1 MQAQSLSR
9 IPLDY
14 LLGMTIGRPPKSK
27 RSAFGQR
34 LQLLREKARLS
45 QREVAA
51 ALGITQPSY
60 VKWERRDIGLT
71 VDQLKKLASI
81 LGVPVEEF
89 FSTDDQPKR
98 NGPVGRARKT
108 FDALAELPRATAKAP
123 DPLPFFGPKAPY
135 KPFWRVYCPFG
146 LFCLLIRWIASSAA
160 FAPWA
165 LPCCCAAVWND
176 CNVATAAGVFALA
189 NPVTAAVW
197 IVGSDSFK

>member
-1 MQAQSLSR
+1 MASKSTFIVSEFGFSEVKCVKPKSNFLVRAYLIAFSYNMQAQSLSR

-108 FDALAELPRATAKAP
+108 FDALAELPRRRQMQIL
-123 DPLPFFGPKAPY
+123 D
-135 KPFWRVYCPFG
+135 VVE
-146 LFCLLIRWIASSAA
+146 
-160 FAPWA
+160 A
-165 LPCCCAAVWND
+165 LVSTPRN
-176 CNVATAAGVFALA
+176 GK
-189 NPVTAAVW
+189 
-197 IVGSDSFK
+197 GS